1 MTARQGNSRTS
12 PMKQVQEE
20 GVGVQEEGTT
30 NERRRDDCGEGG
42 RVFGLAIGSKPSGP
56 PKRTCPTRAF

>member
-1 MTARQGNSRTS
+1 
-12 PMKQVQEE
+12 MKQVQEE

-30 NERRRDDCGEGG
+30 NERRRDECGEGG